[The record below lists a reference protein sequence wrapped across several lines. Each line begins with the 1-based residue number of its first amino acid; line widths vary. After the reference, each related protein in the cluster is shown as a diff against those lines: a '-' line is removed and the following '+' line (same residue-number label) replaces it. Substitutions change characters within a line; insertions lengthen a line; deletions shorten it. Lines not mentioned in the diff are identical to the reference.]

1 MSKIVVIA
9 DFIYPNFLGGS
20 ARYVYDMIKGF
31 DYNNIDFLL
40 ITRKKYGVF
49 ALENEHDMFFDKIIK
64 DGKVIEIAG
73 LFNSFKYI
81 KKDDILNIHHPILGI
96 FKVNTYFFHGPLHDE
111 YKAMKDSK
119 IGFFIR
125 YILQKI
131 VLMNT
136 SKVLVLSDFMK
147 NKVLDIYSKSKVYK
161 IGPIF
166 DAKKFKCDIPK
177 E

>member
-1 MSKIVVIA
+1 
-9 DFIYPNFLGGS
+9 
-20 ARYVYDMIKGF
+20 
-31 DYNNIDFLL
+31 
-40 ITRKKYGVF
+40 
-49 ALENEHDMFFDKIIK
+49 
-64 DGKVIEIAG
+64 
-73 LFNSFKYI
+73 
-81 KKDDILNIHHPILGI
+81 
-96 FKVNTYFFHGPLHDE
+96 
-111 YKAMKDSK
+111 MKDSK

-177 E
+177 DELRIKYNIPLNKKVLFTSRRLTNRTGVSR